1 MSLFVSIDHQLGD
14 FHLRAEFACEGRLTA
29 LFGPSGSGKTSV
41 INAIAGLLDPDRA
54 RIVIDG
60 VTLVDT
66 QAGVRTPT
74 HRREIGYVFQEA
86 RLFPHMNVR
95 QNLLYAQWFG
105 GRGARP
111 GASFESVV
119 DMLGID
125 GLLRRQPSHL
135 SGGEKQRVAIGRALL
150 SHPRLLLMDEPLAS
164 LDEARKQEIL
174 PFIERLRD
182 QANVPIV
189 YVSHALAEVQR
200 LADFVVVMERGAV
213 VKIGAPNA
221 TLQTVETD
229 DDGSVHV
236 LDVLAQNTND
246 SGMLTLQ
253 THAGCIHIDGASAAQ
268 RIAIHSRDM
277 IASLDAPT
285 RTSAANVLHGVVEN
299 VTGVGSERRLR
310 VRVAEKV
317 FTVFAPQRFVRDNH
331 VREGVG
337 LYLVVTRIRQV

>member
-29 LFGPSGSGKTSV
+29 LFGASGSGKTSV
-41 INAIAGLLDPDRA
+41 INAIAGLLNPDRA
-54 RIVIDG
+54 RIVIDD
-60 VTLVDT
+60 VTLIDT
-66 QAGVRTPT
+66 QAGVRVPT

-95 QNLLYAQWFG
+95 QNLLYAQRFG

-111 GASFESVV
+111 GASFDSVV
-119 DMLGID
+119 DMLGVES
-125 GLLRRQPSHL
+125 LLRRQPSHL

-182 QANVPIV
+182 EADVPII
-189 YVSHALAEVQR
+189 YVSHAMTEVQR
-200 LADFVVVMERGAV
+200 LADFVVVMERGEV
-213 VKIGAPNA
+213 VNSGAPNA
-221 TLQTVETD
+221 LLHRSEM
-229 DDGSVHV
+229 DDGADLAI
-236 LDVLAQNTND
+236 LDILAREA
-246 SGMLTLQ
+246 SSLGGLTLK
-253 THAGCIHIDGASAAQ
+253 TRAGLIHADGPIASE
-268 RIAIHSRDM
+268 RIAIHSHDI

-285 RTSAANVLHGVVEN
+285 RTSAQNVLHGLVE
-299 VTGVGSERRLR
+299 GVAPRGGGFRLR
-310 VRVAEKV
+310 VRVTDVSLYVYASD
-317 FTVFAPQRFVRDNH
+317 AFVRDNA

-337 LYLVVTRIRQV
+337 LYLLVTRVRQA